1 MTNKTEKEEEEDE
14 ISSDKKFVKI
24 AFLIFGIGGL
34 LSWNA
39 ILSDLILFIYFIPK
53 LKPNVYFPFLNF
65 FLNIIFQFIL
75 LFKKKLMTYKKQL
88 LISTTINAISL
99 IILPISVINLGKDSN
114 INITITIIMIL
125 LQGLLNAITQNSFFG
140 LVSYFPLDIIVS
152 MSTGQGIAGILMNFI
167 QYLVLFFIGDIDIKN
182 TEQQKD
188 NKLWN
193 GHNPFFQSLLYIL
206 NKKEKLNFD
215 IY

>member
-1 MTNKTEKEEEEDE
+1 
-14 ISSDKKFVKI
+14 
-24 AFLIFGIGGL
+24 
-34 LSWNA
+34 
-39 ILSDLILFIYFIPK
+39 
-53 LKPNVYFPFLNF
+53 
-65 FLNIIFQFIL
+65 
-75 LFKKKLMTYKKQL
+75 
-88 LISTTINAISL
+88 
-99 IILPISVINLGKDSN
+99 
-114 INITITIIMIL
+114 
-125 LQGLLNAITQNSFFG
+125 
-140 LVSYFPLDIIVS
+140 

-182 TEQQKD
+182 TEQQND

>member
-1 MTNKTEKEEEEDE
+1 
-14 ISSDKKFVKI
+14 
-24 AFLIFGIGGL
+24 
-34 LSWNA
+34 
-39 ILSDLILFIYFIPK
+39 
-53 LKPNVYFPFLNF
+53 
-65 FLNIIFQFIL
+65 
-75 LFKKKLMTYKKQL
+75 MTYKKQL

-114 INITITIIMIL
+114 MNITITIIMIL

-140 LVSYFPLDIIVS
+140 LVSYFPIDIIVS

-182 TEQQKD
+182 TEQQND

-206 NKKEKLNFD
+206 NKKKKIKF
-215 IY
+215 

>member
-1 MTNKTEKEEEEDE
+1 
-14 ISSDKKFVKI
+14 
-24 AFLIFGIGGL
+24 
-34 LSWNA
+34 
-39 ILSDLILFIYFIPK
+39 
-53 LKPNVYFPFLNF
+53 
-65 FLNIIFQFIL
+65 
-75 LFKKKLMTYKKQL
+75 MTYKKQL

-140 LVSYFPLDIIVS
+140 LVSYFPIDIIVS

-182 TEQQKD
+182 TEQQND